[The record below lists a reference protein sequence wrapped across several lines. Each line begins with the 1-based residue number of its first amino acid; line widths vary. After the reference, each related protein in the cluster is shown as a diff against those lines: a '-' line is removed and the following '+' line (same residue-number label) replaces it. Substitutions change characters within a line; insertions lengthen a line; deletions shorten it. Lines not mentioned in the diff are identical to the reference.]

1 MPQSKDPV
9 LVPMQHTAVSKH
21 VYDDLPAHLA
31 LLASLDFWIKRDDN
45 PNLCNTFV
53 QLVLNPANFDLPFD
67 ELAETCCY
75 CEKSLRIYARKFAR
89 KFSDF
94 LAYFSS
100 LPLLF
105 QIMRGIEFYFD
116 TALAKFLYEW
126 RDSFFDDISVAVS
139 ASSTSANEIN
149 LSNQIIQ
156 YFTVPSFQN
165 VI

>member
-9 LVPMQHTAVSKH
+9 LVRMQHTAVSKH

-31 LLASLDFWIKRDDN
+31 LLASLDFWMKRDDN

-53 QLVLNPANFDLPFD
+53 QLVLNPANFAIPFD

-75 CEKSLRIYARKFAR
+75 CEKSLRIYACIFAR

-105 QIMRGIEFYFD
+105 QIMRCIEFYFN
-116 TALAKFLYEW
+116 TTLAKFLYEW
-126 RDSFFDDISVAVS
+126 RDSFFDDISVAIS
-139 ASSTSANEIN
+139 ASSASTNEIN
-149 LSNQIIQ
+149 LTNQIIQ
-156 YFTVPSFQN
+156 YFTVPSLQN